1 MSPGGRDF
9 YDAGLDSSTEGV
21 NGPPSPPAMA
31 RPVPQVTKPP
41 GFSGPSP
48 TRGGIVNHSKTSS
61 ATSPLLTL
69 TPSSSV
75 DGNSD
80 IFSLGRQGSPFANE
94 GPTMPSLLA
103 EQKRNQMDDVTPI
116 GSFGS
121 FDFADNDGLLGLD
134 ALPRERAQSS
144 PGPLIRSFSKSPP
157 PPRGDIHG
165 HRLSPHPHSDDD
177 QGSHGLLSDSRRP
190 RTISRDNSGRS
201 HGSTRPPLSG
211 SGSVSSPTGESG
223 PNSGVLGV
231 SYVPLSGSSPGSS
244 GGLVPE
250 AVDARGF
257 GVISRPDFRPAAIPS
272 DGAAISRRRSI
283 STESGR
289 ELFHSGYIS
298 QESQQRSQFIEGQ
311 QRNSSFIDPAFGNKF
326 GSLPSFNSHVQQ
338 HQHQRVQ
345 SNVVQPSQ
353 HAQVP
358 QRHHRSF
365 SQPGPMKNSSDPYQ
379 MQDDYQRG
387 GMLPDSGSLLTQRFT
402 SGAEGDFYS
411 AQPSG
416 GANFI
421 PGARS
426 MQHNGAFGSD
436 FTRPVQRSMSM
447 SHPGSYTQ
455 GFEVSNPRR
464 SSMTSFFGAQP
475 NYPVIHRRESLDFVP
490 GHNRNYDSGTPIIAS
505 SEELR
510 MFGIGG
516 HESDRYGTSPF
527 VRQERHVSPSQ
538 SPLHVTYSG
547 SHSRNTSDGGTTMS
561 ASPGSMA
568 SSVVRLC
575 LRCSSFLQIL
585 FSHCLNVLVA
595 EAQ

>member
-1 MSPGGRDF
+1 MSPHGGDH
-9 YDAGLDSSTEGV
+9 YDTGLDSSTEGN
-21 NGPPSPPAMA
+21 NGPPSPPAISN
-31 RPVPQVTKPP
+31 RPITQVTKPP

-48 TRGGIVNHSKTSS
+48 IGIVNHSKTSS

-80 IFSLGRQGSPFANE
+80 LFSIGRQGSPYE
-94 GPTMPSLLA
+94 GPTMPLLLA
-103 EQKRNQMDDVTPI
+103 EQKRNQIDEVAPI

-121 FDFADNDGLLGLD
+121 FEFADNDGLLGLD

-144 PGPLIRSFSKSPP
+144 PGPLVRSFSKSPP
-157 PPRGDIHG
+157 PPRGDMHG
-165 HRLSPHPHSDDD
+165 HRLSPHPHSDD
-177 QGSHGLLSDSRRP
+177 GLLSDSRRP

-211 SGSVSSPTGESG
+211 GGSVSSPTAESG

-231 SYVPLSGSSPGSS
+231 SYVPLAGTSPVNVGRD
-244 GGLVPE
+244 GGASALE
-250 AVDARGF
+250 GF
-257 GVISRPDFRPAAIPS
+257 GVISRPDFRPAASS
-272 DGAAISRRRSI
+272 DGAAIARRRSI

-298 QESQQRSQFIEGQ
+298 QESQLRSQYLEGQ
-311 QRNSSFIDPAFGNKF
+311 QRSSSFIDPAFANKF
-326 GSLPSFNSHVQQ
+326 GSLPTFNAQVQH

-345 SNVVQPSQ
+345 SNVVQPSH

-365 SQPGPMKNSSDPYQ
+365 SQPGPMKASPDPYQ
-379 MQDDYQRG
+379 MHDEYARGG

-402 SGAEGDFYS
+402 HGAETDLYA
-411 AQPSG
+411 AQYG
-416 GANFI
+416 GGSNFV
-421 PGARS
+421 PGVRS
-426 MQHNGAFGSD
+426 VQHNGAFGGD

-447 SHPGSYTQ
+447 SHPGSYHQ
-455 GFEVSNPRR
+455 GLDVSNLRR
-464 SSMTSFFGAQP
+464 SSMTNVSGGSSFFGGQP
-475 NYPVIHRRESLDFVP
+475 NNPHIHRRESLDFVP
-490 GHNRNYDSGTPIIAS
+490 GHNRHYDSGTPIIAS
-505 SEELR
+505 TEELR

-516 HESDRYGTSPF
+516 HEADRYSTSPF

-547 SHSRNTSDGGTTMS
+547 SHSRNTSDGNTTMS
-561 ASPGSMA
+561 ASPGSLG
-568 SSVVRLC
+568 SSLVRA
-575 LRCSSFLQIL
+575 RRFLVGGAL
-585 FSHCLNVLVA
+585 
-595 EAQ
+595 